1 MISTHAGE
9 IQTMTDEKRLGRK
22 VRELRKQQRLT
33 QEEFAELAGFSIQ
46 HIGDIER
53 GQANPTFSC
62 LCRLAEVLGV
72 SVSDF
77 FMEPEQEEPNEW
89 EMRHSLLA
97 FITRARKK
105 QLHFFIRCTGD
116 CAESYLPR
124 HHAGS
129 PRLQVI
135 QVGKCT
141 ARTG

>member
-105 QLHFFIRCTGD
+105 QLSLFYTLYRG
-116 CAESYLPR
+116 LR
-124 HHAGS
+124 
-129 PRLQVI
+129 
-135 QVGKCT
+135 
-141 ARTG
+141 